1 MVAQPQRMVRS
12 RANTKRR
19 SEEDEERGGPRP
31 FWSGTLTFGLVSVP
45 VNLFPANRSNRATL
59 RMLSPEGE
67 PLSRNYYSEKT
78 ERDLDADEMVRG
90 YEIDKGK
97 YVVVTDEELERLAPE
112 KSRDIDLKTFVPAES
127 IPPVY
132 FDRGYFLTPASGSEK
147 AYKLLAE
154 TMEKGGKAGLATF
167 VMRGK
172 EYLVAI
178 FAEHGILRAETMR
191 FADELRSPADVG
203 LPKKKPK
210 VPAATVHKF
219 EKLISSKSKKQ
230 LSAERLKDE
239 QTERLLKLVKKKSAQ
254 RKNVVE
260 VETEKRDE
268 GKVID
273 LVAVLKKS
281 LAGKA

>member
-1 MVAQPQRMVRS
+1 
-12 RANTKRR
+12 
-19 SEEDEERGGPRP
+19 
-31 FWSGTLTFGLVSVP
+31 VP
-45 VNLFPANRSNRATL
+45 VNLFPANRSSQVHL

-67 PLSRNYYSEKT
+67 PLARKYYSEKT
-78 ERDLDADEMVRG
+78 ERDLDADQMVRG
-90 YEIDKGK
+90 FEIDKGK
-97 YVVVTDEELERLAPE
+97 YVVITDEELDRLAPE
-112 KSRDIDLKTFVPAES
+112 KSRDIDLKTFVPEES
-127 IPPVY
+127 IPPVH

-154 TMEKGGKAGLATF
+154 TMEKGGKAGIATF

-191 FADELRSPADVG
+191 FPDELRSAKDVG
-203 LPKKKPK
+203 LPKKPK
-210 VPAATVHKF
+210 LPAATVHKF
-219 EKLISSKSKKQ
+219 EKLISTKSKKQ
-230 LSAERLKDE
+230 LSPARLKDE

-260 VETEKRDE
+260 VETDKRDE

-273 LVAVLKKS
+273 MVAILKKS
-281 LAGKA
+281 LAGKG

>member
-1 MVAQPQRMVRS
+1 VEKIRS
-12 RANTKRR
+12 RSSSR
-19 SEEDEERGGPRP
+19 SDEGEGQAGPRP

-45 VNLFPANRSNRATL
+45 VNLFPANRSNRVPL
-59 RMLSPEGE
+59 RMLGPEGE
-67 PLSRNYYSEKT
+67 PLARKYYSEKT
-78 ERDLDADEMVRG
+78 ERDLDADQMVRG
-90 YEIDKGK
+90 YEIEKGK

-127 IPPVY
+127 IPPVH
-132 FDRGYFLTPASGSEK
+132 FDRGYFLTPAAGSEK
-147 AYKLLAE
+147 AYKLLAA

-178 FAEHGILRAETMR
+178 FAEHEILRAETMR
-191 FADELRSPADVG
+191 FADELRTPADVG
-203 LPKKKPK
+203 LPQKPK
-210 VPAATVHKF
+210 LPAATVRKF
-219 EKLISSKSKKQ
+219 EKLISAKSKKQ
-230 LSAERLKDE
+230 LSAAWLKDE

-254 RKNVVE
+254 RKHVVE
-260 VETEKRDE
+260 VETEQRE
-268 GKVID
+268 TGKVID